1 MYRNVHFWSRF
12 LPRHVDRVLLHAS
25 ILVTSRLSRIWMR
38 EGIWA
43 VGNWM
48 LQRPLAVKVHFV
60 ATCTAKQLQ
69 EQAALDVLTSV
80 HVRVPNEMVNIETS
94 LITLKKRGSDEGG
107 RNCIDS
113 LTHWLFTSYIGLFVN
128 FVNDICQFLSSVAS
142 QNFPRLWHKEIHAA
156 LSAAVQAETLAVAVG
171 CIVLRIWT
179 FGRTCSILSYCWYI
193 HSISTVHTYN
203 CPTLYTVYLHIS
215 TYNIPGIPRSRF
227 KLLCVQFF
235 LESSLSGYLR
245 LSLPRH
251 ARASMIVCVETSLER
266 TLRVMGLFG

>member
-1 MYRNVHFWSRF
+1 MYRNVYFWSRF
-12 LPRHVDRVLLHAS
+12 LPRHVDRVLFHAS

-94 LITLKKRGSDEGG
+94 LITLKKRGSDEGK

-128 FVNDICQFLSSVAS
+128 FVNDICQFLSMVSG
-142 QNFPRLWHKEIHAA
+142 FPELPPALARGDPCSAVCSCTGGDFGSGCRLYSPAHLDIWKNLLDLVRLLIHT
-156 LSAAVQAETLAVAVG
+156 Q
-171 CIVLRIWT
+171 
-179 FGRTCSILSYCWYI
+179 YI
-193 HSISTVHTYN
+193 YI
-203 CPTLYTVYLHIS
+203 
-215 TYNIPGIPRSRF
+215 
-227 KLLCVQFF
+227 
-235 LESSLSGYLR
+235 
-245 LSLPRH
+245 
-251 ARASMIVCVETSLER
+251 
-266 TLRVMGLFG
+266 